1 MTTRRGFLA
10 GLLAA
15 GLTPG
20 PSWADL
26 GGPAFLSAAKTPD
39 GSYLLAGLSTK
50 GAVLFSCPL
59 PDRGHAAAAH
69 PQRPEA
75 VAFARRP
82 GRFAD
87 VINCQTGARLA
98 RLQPPPGHHFYGHGV
113 FTPDG
118 TRLFTT
124 ENDYENGRG
133 IVGVWEAEKDYR
145 RLTSF
150 CSGGI
155 GPHDMLLR
163 QHRGQMQLAIANGG
177 IETHP
182 DSGRAKLNLPQMR
195 PNLSLLSLDG
205 QLQDKVELP
214 TDLHLNSIR
223 HLAQT
228 HDGALG
234 FAMQWQGDLGEDVP
248 IVGLYRP
255 GAPPHLLAGGDPRRR
270 NLQGYGGSLAFSA
283 DGSLIAVTS
292 PRGGVVQVMETTS
305 GRMRREY
312 QLRDVCGLITAPNGF
327 ISSSGDGRLF
337 ALEGPRVEALSHHGL
352 AWDNH
357 LIRLS

>member
-10 GLLAA
+10 GLLATS
-15 GLTPG
+15 LTPR

-26 GGPAFLSAAKTPD
+26 GSPAFLSAAKTPD
-39 GSYLLAGLSTK
+39 GSYLLAGLSIT
-50 GAVLFSCPL
+50 GAVLFRCPL
-59 PDRGHAAAAH
+59 PERGHAAAAH
-69 PQRPEA
+69 PLRPEA

-87 VINCQTGARLA
+87 VISCQTGARLA
-98 RLQPPPGHHFYGHGV
+98 RLQPPTGHHFYGHGV

-118 TRLFTT
+118 KRLFTT

-133 IVGVWEAEKDYR
+133 VVGVWDAEHAYR

-150 CSGGI
+150 SSGGI

-163 QHRGQMQLAIANGG
+163 QHGGETQLVIANGG

-182 DSGRAKLNLPQMR
+182 DRGRAKLNLPEMR
-195 PNLSLLSLDG
+195 PNLSLLSLSG
-205 QLQDKVELP
+205 QRQDKMELQA
-214 TDLHLNSIR
+214 DLRLNSIR
-223 HLAQT
+223 HLALAQ
-228 HDGALG
+228 DDSLG

-255 GAPPHLLAGGDPRRR
+255 GATPDLLAQGDPRRR
-270 NLQGYGGSLAFSA
+270 NLNGYGGSLAFSA
-283 DGSLIAVTS
+283 DGRLIAVTS
-292 PRGGVVQVMETTS
+292 PRGGVVQVMATTN
-305 GRMRREY
+305 GQMRREY
-312 QLRDVCGLITAPNGF
+312 QLRDVCGLAPAENGF
-327 ISSSGDGRLF
+327 IASTGQGKLF
-337 ALEGPRVEALSHHGL
+337 ALEGPKATALSQHSL

-357 LIRLS
+357 LIQLS

>member
-15 GLTPG
+15 GLTPR

-26 GGPAFLSAAKTPD
+26 GSPAFLSAAKTPD
-39 GSYLLAGLSTK
+39 GSYLLAGISTK
-50 GAVLFSCPL
+50 GSVLFRCPL
-59 PDRGHAAAAH
+59 PERGHAAAAH
-69 PQRPEA
+69 PLRPEA

-87 VINCQTGARLA
+87 VINCQNGARLA
-98 RLQPPPGHHFYGHGV
+98 RLQPPQGHHFYGHGV

-133 IVGVWEAEKDYR
+133 VVGVWDAENAYR
-145 RLTSF
+145 RLSSF
-150 CSGGI
+150 SSGGI

-163 QHRGQMQLAIANGG
+163 QHGGETQLAIANGG

-182 DSGRAKLNLPQMR
+182 GSGRAKLNLPEMR

-205 QLQDKVELP
+205 QLLDRMELQA
-214 TDLHLNSIR
+214 DLRLNSIR
-223 HLAQT
+223 HLALA

-255 GAPPHLLAGGDPRRR
+255 GEAPRLLAKDDPRRR
-270 NLQGYGGSLAFSA
+270 NLNGYGGSLAFSA
-283 DGSLIAVTS
+283 DASLVAVTS
-292 PRGGVVQVMETTS
+292 PRGGVVQVMETTN
-305 GRMRREY
+305 GQMIREY

-327 ISSSGDGRLF
+327 IASTGNGKLF
-337 ALEGPRVEALSHHGL
+337 ALEGPSARKLSHHSL